1 MILTHRANSLQ
12 HGFVP
17 KPIPDN
23 WTRVLGIKKISG
35 GEGSFFRIRTNLNN
49 YDYSFEYELRL
60 TDFNFNGAGTT
71 YASAPGAYYNI
82 YNSELRIGVSNNGSY
97 SVSYFSQGNYPLL
110 TKRHKVRI
118 SGNTAVLTID
128 NTAINLNTTYS
139 SYDNTDTYL
148 FRNNSSAAQD
158 KVILYGFSIIENSS
172 GRYAL
177 KAVPVKNTTNN
188 HCGFFDEVSGTL
200 YEAGYEPENFQSVGV
215 LIGDR
220 LYDTVIIGNQ
230 EWITENLDYKFD
242 VNDSQIPIGQSG
254 TPSTPAAWY
263 FSNDE
268 ATYGIDGTYK
278 CGLLYNW
285 YAAKYLDDNKSTLLP
300 AGWRVPVGADFQ
312 ALVTNIGGR
321 QEGTKIRYNNIP
333 WATSWQGTN
342 DTGFSA
348 LPCGIASRMDGDNAF
363 YGLGQYNRLWTPTD
377 RYGSDR
383 QMMVITDNDLSYE
396 SWSHVTQGCTLRLV
410 KDAP

>member
-1 MILTHRANSLQ
+1 MILTHGANSLQ
-12 HGFVP
+12 HGFIP

-35 GEGSFFRIRTNLNN
+35 GEASFFRIRTNLNN

-71 YASAPGAYYNI
+71 YASSPGAYYNI
-82 YNSELRIGVSNNGSY
+82 YNSELRIGVSNDGSY
-97 SVSYFSQGNYPLL
+97 SVSYFSQGDYPLL

-139 SYDNTDTYL
+139 SHDNTDTYL
-148 FRNNSSAAQD
+148 FRNSSSAAQD

-200 YEAGYEPENFQSVGV
+200 YEVGYEPENFQSVGV

-230 EWITENLDYKFD
+230 EWITENLDYKFTGC
-242 VNDSQIPIGQSG
+242 NIGAADWSTS
-254 TPSTPAAWY
+254 TPSARY
-263 FSNDE
+263 YNDNE
-268 ATYGIDGTYK
+268 TDYGIDGTYK

-285 YAAKYLDDNKSTLLP
+285 YAAKYLDDNKATLLP
-300 AGWRVPVGADFQ
+300 DGWRVPAGSDY
-312 ALVTNIGGR
+312 VTLKDTIGGTAN
-321 QEGTKIRYNNIP
+321 EVGTKLKALDDSVISGFPSGWNGTDDYGFKLLPSGFYVNGESFYRLGTEAYELTTDAAGNNAVFIHI
-333 WATSWQGTN
+333 QTN
-342 DTGFSA
+342 SA
-348 LPCGIASRMDGDNAF
+348 SFQSQNWKYHGYSI
-363 YGLGQYNRLWTPTD
+363 
-377 RYGSDR
+377 
-383 QMMVITDNDLSYE
+383 
-396 SWSHVTQGCTLRLV
+396 RLV